1 MVRVAM
7 ALCAAAAVG
16 ACSLAHR
23 LRGPIGERDLL
34 SREVMDSVTRVLRD
48 AVSNKAFPGAYA
60 VVGDTRGIIAE
71 YGAGRLDWRR
81 SPRPNRDILWDL
93 ASLTK
98 VIGTTTALAQ
108 LLERGDVSLDA
119 PVQRYL
125 PDWAGPMQDQVTV
138 RHLLTHASG
147 LPSFRPYDT
156 LTHNP
161 DSLALML
168 FRTPLDRPP
177 GERVVYS
184 DIGAFMMGRIV
195 EKISGERL
203 DHYLAGHVFT
213 PLGMTETMFVPPD
226 SMRYRIAPTEV
237 DTRRGG
243 LVRGFVH
250 DERAY
255 YLGGVAAHA
264 GLFSSARDVARF
276 ATMLLRGGTLDSTR
290 ILSEATIALLT
301 AYADSTMNNRAL
313 GWQKPDRPEMRDKT
327 PSSAWAGQYMS
338 SRAFGHT
345 GFTGTS
351 IAVDPALD
359 LYIILLSNR
368 VNPTRANIKIG
379 AVRSRLADAVVP
391 VIRRSREQ
399 SSHVENQ

>member
-1 MVRVAM
+1 M
-7 ALCAAAAVG
+7 ALCATAAVWACGG
-16 ACSLAHR
+16 AHP

-34 SREVMDSVTRVLRD
+34 SREVRDSVSRVLRD
-48 AVSNKAFPGAYA
+48 AVADKAFPGAY
-60 VVGDTRGIIAE
+60 VIVGDSRGVMAE
-71 YGAGRLDWRR
+71 YGAGHLDWRR

-125 PDWAGPMQDQVTV
+125 PDWTGPMQEQVTV
-138 RHLLTHASG
+138 RHLLTHTSG

-168 FRTPLDRPP
+168 FRTALDRPP
-177 GERVVYS
+177 GERMVYS
-184 DIGAFMMGRIV
+184 DIGAFLMGRIIETV
-195 EKISGERL
+195 SDDRL
-203 DHYLAGHVFT
+203 DHYLAGHVFA
-213 PLGMTETMFVPPD
+213 PLGMTETMFLPPD
-226 SMRYRIAPTEV
+226 SLRSRIAPTEV
-237 DTRRGG
+237 DTLRGG

-264 GLFSSARDVARF
+264 GIFSSARDVARF
-276 ATMLLRGGTLDSTR
+276 ATMLLRGGTMDSTR
-290 ILSEATIALLT
+290 ILNEATIALLT
-301 AYADSTMNNRAL
+301 TYADSTMNNRAL
-313 GWQKPDRPEMRDKT
+313 GWQKPARSEMRDT
-327 PSSAWAGQYMS
+327 IPSSAWSGQYMS
-338 SRAFGHT
+338 ARAFGHT

-351 IAVDPALD
+351 IAIDPALD

-368 VNPTRANIKIG
+368 VNPTRANLKIG
-379 AVRSRLADAVVP
+379 TVRSSLADAVVP

-399 SSHVENQ
+399 AFRVENQ